1 MGIDVQIS
9 SLQTLFNFARVSAA
23 SQPHVGVII
32 TGYPQTTASTTML
45 IMRQSDQCGIGPDLS
60 DWVGDGYCDDETNSE
75 NCNYDGGDC
84 CWDKGLEI

>member
-1 MGIDVQIS
+1 MALKEKEYIY
-9 SLQTLFNFARVSAA
+9 FASTIYK
-23 SQPHVGVII
+23 PEFI
-32 TGYPQTTASTTML
+32 TGYAQTTASTTML
-45 IMRQSDQCGIGPDLS
+45 TLRQSDQCGVGPDLS